1 MRSGAAEGTVVA
13 VEVVVV
19 VMVIVVSV
27 EVEVRVPGDFPMGF
41 LGLSYGF
48 PMAFLWVSYGFPMGF
63 LKHGKSSIDIYGFS
77 TIQR

>member
-48 PMAFLWVSYGFPMGF
+48 PMGF
-63 LKHGKSSIDIYGFS
+63 L
-77 TIQR
+77 